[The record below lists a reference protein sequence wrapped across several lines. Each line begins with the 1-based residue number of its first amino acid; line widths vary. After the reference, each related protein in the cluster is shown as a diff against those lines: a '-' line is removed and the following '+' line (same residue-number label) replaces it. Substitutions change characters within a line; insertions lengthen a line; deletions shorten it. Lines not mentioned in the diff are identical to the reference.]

1 MSIPGQFPP
10 RVARAMSVEAAL
22 SGGLTAAAP
31 EQVLDASPA
40 AGSWPWRRAALL
52 ACIAAQLIT
61 IADLVGADPI
71 PATWT
76 ALLLAVA
83 PVPLALTAAFL
94 PARIARLAAPLTVV
108 ALVTGIVGE
117 VTHTGL
123 FFLPALA
130 TMTVAALRLWR
141 E

>member
-1 MSIPGQFPP
+1 MTTPDHSPQRIYRAGSA
-10 RVARAMSVEAAL
+10 RVL
-22 SGGLTAAAP
+22 SRDGTPAEETPAAA
-31 EQVLDASPA
+31 AAAA
-40 AGSWPWRRAALL
+40 AGSWPWRQAALL

-76 ALLLAVA
+76 ALLLAAA
-83 PVPLALTAAFL
+83 PAPLAAAAAFL
-94 PARIARLAAPLTVV
+94 PARMARLAAPLTLV

-117 VTHTGL
+117 ITHTGL
-123 FFLPALA
+123 FFLPGLA

>member
-1 MSIPGQFPP
+1 MTVPDNSPQRIYRAGSA
-10 RVARAMSVEAAL
+10 RVLSRAGTPAEETPSA
-22 SGGLTAAAP
+22 TAAP
-31 EQVLDASPA
+31 STP
-40 AGSWPWRRAALL
+40 GSWPWRQAALL

-83 PVPLALTAAFL
+83 PAPLALTAAFL
-94 PARIARLAAPLTVV
+94 PARTARLAAPLTVV
-108 ALVTGIVGE
+108 VLVTGIVGE
-117 VTHTGL
+117 ITHTGL
-123 FFLPALA
+123 FFLPGLA
-130 TMTVAALRLWR
+130 TMIVAALRLWR